1 MQGKSRVMAAVAAG
15 ALTVALGA
23 GAARCAIAPQEGAQ
37 DSPQEQEQPAAAGA
51 DAATGKAA
59 SGAEALWNTAWTGA
73 DDPTATLRIV
83 EGAMVE
89 SAGGT
94 ERAWFFSAEEPS
106 EAGGVLSVPI
116 EVKGT
121 GDKAGGLSLIQVS
134 GSGDARTLACDLLT
148 QAYVPQKA
156 QDGAFSVTGTDDR
169 LSKAL
174 GADSA
179 DIKDIVAKK
188 AAGGV
193 PAGDGSHLGQGGV
206 ARLRRE
212 RRVDDLHAR
221 RPRLDGGHR
230 GLARRLA
237 GGDVAMRALKA
248 QRRRAF
254 AISAAAAF
262 ALCALLLVPAQ
273 PAYADIAGDVND
285 WLCGLLRDCCNWMF
299 KAQTGVLGS
308 IGANGILSADFAHM
322 LTSSSDLTMHDVARG
337 VWQVAILPIGCGV
350 LGLVFT
356 LKLIEISQRMDG
368 SQSLPGVK
376 EVVFLL
382 VFFAVFLFLIQNSF
396 DLMASI
402 YEVCGLAIDRVEALF
417 GAGGALDLPEVSVVT
432 TDDDIP
438 SLIAML
444 VVSLIS
450 WVVVLA
456 AYVVALVVCWARA
469 LQLYI
474 MAAFAPIPLAFLGM
488 DATRQIGL
496 GYLKSFGAVCIAGV
510 IILVLLISF
519 PLVLGGLTGANP
531 GTGTPADAVANGL
544 TYALQYLA
552 MCVLLILA
560 LVKSGSWARDIVSGF

>member
-15 ALTVALGA
+15 ALIVALGA

-89 SAGGT
+89 SSGGS

-134 GSGDARTLACDLLT
+134 GGGDARTLACDLLT

-169 LSKAL
+169 LSEAL
-174 GADSA
+174 GADA
-179 DIKDIVAKK
+179 AAIEEAVA
-188 AAGGV
+188 GN
-193 PAGDGSHLGQGGV
+193 HLGQGGV

-237 GGDVAMRALKA
+237 GGDVAVRALESR
-248 QRRRAF
+248 RRRAF
-254 AISAAAAF
+254 AVSAATAF
-262 ALCALLLVPAQ
+262 ALCAFLLVPAQ
-273 PAYADIAGDVND
+273 PAYADIAGDVNE

-322 LTSSSDLTMHDVARG
+322 LTSSSDLTMHDVVRG

-356 LKLIEISQRMDG
+356 LKLVEISQRMDG

-488 DATRQIGL
+488 DATRQIGV

-552 MCVLLILA
+552 MCVLLIL
-560 LVKSGSWARDIVSGF
+560 KSGSWARDIVSGF